1 MERLSVSDWQ
11 NNDTSTLLGH
21 TAVNVK
27 EFEPDQLKV
36 KLALTPN
43 RQQGWVKP
51 SELKASIDVQ
61 NLFGTPAQDRRVT
74 TRLTLRPMY
83 PSFDRFPDYAFY
95 ENRQNSDGFETELED
110 RTTDEH
116 GVADIPLDLKSYA
129 DATYQLQLLS
139 ESVRRRRRALGGS
152 YRPHAGLA
160 LRLPDWGEGGRRS
173 GLHQPRRGAASERDR
188 HRSDLKQIAMPNL
201 KQVLI
206 EQKYISVLT
215 KQDSGVYKYQS
226 KMKEVQ
232 LSEQPLALSEQGADL
247 RLATDKPGDF
257 VLVIEDAQGKTLNR
271 VAYSV
276 AGNANLSRSLDR
288 NAELKL
294 KLNQAEYQPGEEIEV
309 AINAPY
315 TGSGLITIE
324 KDKVYAWQWF
334 HSDTTSSVQKI
345 RVPAGMEGNGY
356 INVQFVRDINSSE
369 IFMSLLS
376 YGVMPFKISTQAR
389 QNSLEVTAPEVIK
402 PGENLTMTV
411 KTDAPQQVALFAV
424 DEGIL
429 QVARYRLKD
438 PLEFFSASVN

>member
-1 MERLSVSDWQ
+1 MERLSVSDRQ

-74 TRLTLRPMY
+74 TGLTLRPMY

-139 ESVRRRRRALGGS
+139 EAFV
-152 YRPHAGLA
+152 AG
-160 LRLPDWGEGGRRS
+160 GGRS
-173 GLHQPRRGAASERDR
+173 VAATARTLVSPYDYLIGVKADGDLGYINRDAERYLNVIAIDP
-188 HRSDLKQIAMPNL
+188 DLKQIAMPNL

-294 KLNQAEYQPGEEIEV
+294 KLNRAEYQPGEEIEV

-369 IFMSLLS
+369 IFMSPLS